1 MNRPLAWLAVAGKV
15 LVEAGLLSI
24 LPLIFSR
31 SFSEQFTYPK
41 KVLSEAVIIVA
52 AAAWILGALLK
63 KSTVSRP
70 SAGRMA
76 WPLFLLAL
84 VVLISSVNSP
94 VPAFSLR
101 ESVYFL
107 CGPAWALLLMGW
119 TVESQER
126 EVRRLY
132 LLSAL
137 GGTAVA
143 LVAALQW
150 AGHDPLL
157 FGGFSIDLGSMVAR
171 MRVYATFGNP
181 NFVAGY
187 LVATVFLGAALAVHS
202 SRLAA
207 RVAWGGAVA
216 VMLAAIV
223 GTGSRGAW
231 IGLAAGLVT
240 AIVVLKRESGRAF
253 GSPERQAARAGGF
266 LGNENLH
273 GVLPGLVCL
282 VLFSGVWREHLN
294 AWIRH
299 LEGRVFLW
307 RAAWP
312 MFTEHPILGG
322 GWATFQLRF
331 LDLQARALAGHP
343 EMLRHWTNT
352 GQLHNDL
359 LQFLLETGV
368 LGLLAWGWL
377 LWVCMKRIRA
387 ATGATRLWLAASV
400 GGITAILVDSLFNF
414 QFAIPPTFILMF
426 TLLAVL
432 EMLGP
437 PDSASSTGA
446 RSGPNGSPGPR
457 WGSAWRLGAS
467 LGVVTGAALLLIQ
480 IGREAVAERDYA
492 LGIQLEARGE
502 MARAEQVYRHGIQAD
517 PLNGLLH
524 FGLARALYVSER
536 YPEALEEVPR
546 AERTFVDSHLEVLK
560 ARIEDQMG
568 LAGPALETYR
578 RALALDPTLKTVQGD
593 IERLSGTKVDYH

>member
-1 MNRPLAWLAVAGKV
+1 
-15 LVEAGLLSI
+15 
-24 LPLIFSR
+24 
-31 SFSEQFTYPK
+31 
-41 KVLSEAVIIVA
+41 VIIVA
-52 AAAWILGALLK
+52 AAAWILGAFLK

-70 SAGRMA
+70 SADRLA

-84 VVLISSVNSP
+84 VVLISCVNSP

-107 CGPAWALLLMGW
+107 CGPAWALLLIGW

-132 LLSAL
+132 AMSAL

-150 AGHDPLL
+150 AGHDPLVL
-157 FGGFSIDLGSMVAR
+157 GGYTIDQGSMVAR
-171 MRVYATFGNP
+171 MRLYATFGNP

-187 LVATVFLGAALAVHS
+187 LIATVFLGAALALHS
-202 SRLAA
+202 SRLAV

-216 VMLAAIV
+216 VMLAVIV

-231 IGLAAGLVT
+231 IGLAAGLLT
-240 AIVVLKRESGRAF
+240 AMMVLKRESGRAF
-253 GSPERQAARAGGF
+253 GSPERKAARSGGF
-266 LGNENLH
+266 FGNENLH

-282 VLFSGVWREHLN
+282 VLFWGGWREVLS

-299 LEGRVFLW
+299 FEGRVFLW

-331 LDLQARALAGHP
+331 LDLQARCLAGHP

-352 GQLHNDL
+352 RQLHNDL
-359 LQFLLETGV
+359 LQFLLETGG
-368 LGLLAWGWL
+368 LGLIAWGWL
-377 LWVCMKRIRA
+377 LWVCMKRIRDPHA
-387 ATGATRLWLAASV
+387 APGAARLWLAASV

-432 EMLGP
+432 EMLAP
-437 PDSASSTGA
+437 RDLASSTGA
-446 RSGPNGSPGPR
+446 RPGPAGSPGPR
-457 WGSAWRLGAS
+457 WRSAWRLGAS
-467 LGVVTGAALLLIQ
+467 LGMVAGAALLLIQ

-492 LGIQLEARGE
+492 LGRQLEARGE
-502 MARAEQVYRHGIQAD
+502 MARAEEVYRHGVHAD
-517 PLNGLLH
+517 PLNGRLH
-524 FGLARALYVSER
+524 FGLARVLYVSER
-536 YPEALEEVPR
+536 YPEALEEIPR
-546 AERTFVDSHLEVLK
+546 AERTFADSHLEVLK

-578 RALALDPTLKTVQGD
+578 RALALDPTLKTVQAD
-593 IERLSGTKVDYH
+593 IERLSGTK